1 MSEEIGRTEDEEDES
16 ASPPPPQA
24 CTPPPGTPPSS
35 SPSQTARRRSSILK
49 NTNDDSDSDD
59 EGDSSAQKKCSH
71 GRRISFTSVDIQ
83 EHDLTLG
90 DHPDCSYGPPT
101 ALDWTVKRRHSI
113 DIDDYEDDRCRD
125 TGTNPRRPHR
135 QMVIN
140 YIDRRDAIKNA
151 GYTDEDIKLATK
163 KKQRTKELRKKS
175 RTHAKTPAGKMEEFL
190 ISAGMKLRRVVKIGP
205 SKKKK
210 KDVAAATNT
219 SRTTTRASVGTEKKE
234 STTPVAATLPAE
246 DLEDA
251 DPSSNGKSPAD
262 TDDPKKKQTAP
273 ASA

>member
-1 MSEEIGRTEDEEDES
+1 MNEEIGRTEDEEDEG

-24 CTPPPGTPPSS
+24 CAPPPGTPPSS
-35 SPSQTARRRSSILK
+35 SPPQTTRRRRSSILK

-59 EGDSSAQKKCSH
+59 EGESSAPKKCSH

-113 DIDDYEDDRCRD
+113 DIDDYEDDRSRD

-151 GYTDEDIKLATK
+151 GYTDKDIKLATK
-163 KKQRTKELRKKS
+163 EKERTKELRKLTRS
-175 RTHAKTPAGKMEEFL
+175 HAKTPAGKMEEWL
-190 ISAGMKLRRVVKIGP
+190 VSAGRKFRRVVKVGP
-205 SKKKK
+205 YKKKK
-210 KDVAAATNT
+210 KNAAATNT
-219 SRTTTRASVGTEKKE
+219 SRTTRASAGAEKQE
-234 STTPVAATLPAE
+234 STTRAATTLPAE
-246 DLEDA
+246 DLDDE
-251 DPSSNGKSPAD
+251 DPSSPAGR
-262 TDDPKKKQTAP
+262 DDPAKKQVAP